1 MKPRFFATPAAFRAW
16 LEKHYSTSSELI
28 VGFRKKGTGKPSITW
43 PQSVDQALCFGWI
56 DGIRRRLDD
65 ESYTIRFTPRRSGSI
80 WSAINVARLKEL
92 TEAGA
97 MHPAG
102 LEAFL
107 RRSDKKSAIYSYE
120 QTLRATLDEDHDRR
134 FKRNRKAW
142 SFFSTRAPWYRQK
155 AIYWIASAKA
165 EETRLRR
172 LEKLIEES
180 ANGRLV

>member
-1 MKPRFFATPAAFRAW
+1 M
-16 LEKHYSTSSELI
+16 
-28 VGFRKKGTGKPSITW
+28 
-43 PQSVDQALCFGWI
+43 DQALCFGWI

-80 WSAINVARLKEL
+80 WSAINVARVKEL
-92 TEAGA
+92 TEAGV

-102 LEAFL
+102 LEAFA
-107 RRSDKKSAIYSYE
+107 RRSEKKSAIYSYE

-155 AIYWIASAKA
+155 AIYWIASAKVGRDQA
-165 EETRLRR
+165 PAPRETDRGVSKRTTCLMMASYDER
-172 LEKLIEES
+172 
-180 ANGRLV
+180 